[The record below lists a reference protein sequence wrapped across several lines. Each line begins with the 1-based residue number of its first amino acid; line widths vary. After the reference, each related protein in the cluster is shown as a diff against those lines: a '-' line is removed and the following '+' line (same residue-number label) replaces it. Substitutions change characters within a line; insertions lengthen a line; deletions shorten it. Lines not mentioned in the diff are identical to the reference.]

1 MSELTISMPITKSD
15 IPTSIKDDTTSN
27 DVSTQVDESSLD
39 FNRKNIESLPK
50 IIKHV
55 DSDETTGLDLF
66 CYIHCDKNDS
76 QIRKQCRGVV
86 FKGENLIMKG
96 FPYNIDYTE
105 NENQTEINENILSV
119 FDKCSFYDAYE
130 GSLIRMFYYGDKW
143 FLTTNRKLDAFRS
156 KWAAK
161 ESFGSFFKKA
171 LESEYENNER
181 LRNAINENTDVEI
194 DDCIITKFQSILDKT
209 KQYMFLLLNNSENR
223 IVCTAPERPTVL
235 HVGTF
240 VDFELLT
247 DIDIYLKHPLKLDFK
262 NIDDLYKY
270 TNEINYREL
279 QGVIVFAP
287 NNLQYK
293 ILNRDYFELY
303 KIRGNEPSIKFR
315 YLQVRLNK
323 KYNDGL
329 HYLYPEYTD
338 SFEEYEK
345 YIFDIGRSILS
356 SYVERF
362 IKKNYVT
369 VPIEEFQVIRECHNW
384 HMQDKMSNKINLNKV
399 IEVLNQ
405 QPATNI
411 NRMIRKRIMEKN
423 NPEKLRQLNENIT
436 KQIIKHIS
444 MMKENKE
451 KVEVSVIA

>member
-27 DVSTQVDESSLD
+27 DVSTQVDESSLE

-50 IIKHV
+50 VIKQV

-66 CYIHCDKNDS
+66 CYIHCDQNDS

-86 FKGENLIMKG
+86 FKGEDLIMKG

-105 NENQTEINENILSV
+105 NDNQAEINQNIVSV
-119 FDKCSFYDAYE
+119 FNKCSFYDAYE

-143 FLTTNRKLDAFRS
+143 FLSTNRKLDAFRS
-156 KWAAK
+156 KWATK

-171 LESEYENNER
+171 LESEYEINER
-181 LRNAINENTDVEI
+181 LRNAIHENTDVESG
-194 DDCIITKFQSILDKT
+194 DCIIIKFQSILDKS

-240 VDFELLT
+240 DDFELLT
-247 DIDIYLKHPLKLDFK
+247 DIDIYLKHPKKLEFK

-338 SFEEYEK
+338 AFEEYER
-345 YIFDIGRSILS
+345 YICDIGRSIMT

-384 HMQDKMSNKINLNKV
+384 HMQDKMTNKINLNKV

-451 KVEVSVIA
+451 RVEVSVNA

>member
-50 IIKHV
+50 VIKQV

-76 QIRKQCRGVV
+76 HIRKQCRGVV
-86 FKGENLIMKG
+86 FKGEDLIMKG

-105 NENQTEINENILSV
+105 NENQTEINENIVSV

-171 LESEYENNER
+171 LESEYEINDR

-194 DDCIITKFQSILDKT
+194 GDCIITKFQSILDKT

-247 DIDIYLKHPLKLDFK
+247 DIDIYLKHPKKLDFK

>member
-1 MSELTISMPITKSD
+1 
-15 IPTSIKDDTTSN
+15 
-27 DVSTQVDESSLD
+27 
-39 FNRKNIESLPK
+39 
-50 IIKHV
+50 
-55 DSDETTGLDLF
+55 
-66 CYIHCDKNDS
+66 
-76 QIRKQCRGVV
+76 
-86 FKGENLIMKG
+86 MKG
-96 FPYNIDYTE
+96 FPYNVEYTE
-105 NENQTEINENILSV
+105 NENQTDINENIVSI

-130 GSLIRMFYYGDKW
+130 GSLIRMFYHNDKW
-143 FLTTNRKLDAFRS
+143 YLTTNRKLDAFRS
-156 KWAAK
+156 KWASK
-161 ESFGSFFKKA
+161 DSFGSFFKKA
-171 LESEYENNER
+171 LESEYEINER
-181 LRNAINENTDVEI
+181 LRNAIGEI
-194 DDCIITKFQSILDKT
+194 GDDDIIDKYQSNLDKT
-209 KQYMFLLLNNSENR
+209 KQYMFLLLNNNENR
-223 IVCTAPERPTVL
+223 IVCSVPERPTVL

-240 VDFELLT
+240 VNFELT
-247 DIDIYLKHPLKLDFK
+247 TNEDIYLKHPKKLEFN
-262 NIDDLYKY
+262 NIDELYKY

-293 ILNRDYFELY
+293 ILNHEYFELY

-323 KYNDGL
+323 KYVDRL

-338 SFEEYEK
+338 VFAEYEN
-345 YIFDIGRSILS
+345 YIYEIGRSIMG

-384 HMQDKMSNKINLNKV
+384 HMQDKITNKINLNKV

-423 NPEKLRQLNENIT
+423 NPEKSRQLNENIT
-436 KQIIKHIS
+436 KQIIRHITS
-444 MMKENKE
+444 KRE
-451 KVEVSVIA
+451 KNDEIKVNVIE